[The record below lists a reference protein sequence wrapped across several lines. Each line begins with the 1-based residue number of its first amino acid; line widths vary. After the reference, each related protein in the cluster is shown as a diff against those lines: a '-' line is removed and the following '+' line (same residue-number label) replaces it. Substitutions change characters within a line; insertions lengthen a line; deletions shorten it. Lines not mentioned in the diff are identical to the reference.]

1 MTENYMAYGSSSFLV
16 KDCELRAGWESQ
28 FISFLNNE
36 GFRTWGRKGHYIGIN
51 WIYINLN
58 NKRYAF
64 GLPGISIT
72 VPIGDHAITKE
83 EFMIIYDIYKKYDKE
98 HPLKMLD

>member
-98 HPLKMLD
+98 LTIKMLE